1 MSTWTEMSS
10 EQRIQ
15 AAMCVA
21 SENLTPEYVATLR
34 DLPSGVRL
42 RQAFALWRMAREA
55 MLRQE
60 LAKGRSPEEAQRIAA
75 RRMLELAVD
84 EAT

>member
-1 MSTWTEMSS
+1 MSS